1 MEENRLGKE
10 KYLIFII
17 FLQNTR
23 DIIFSDI
30 VEKLLIVCNITFL
43 LNNFYQ
49 SLFIMIKNMHNNIS
63 TCFY

>member
-23 DIIFSDI
+23 DIIFW
-30 VEKLLIVCNITFL
+30 T
-43 LNNFYQ
+43 
-49 SLFIMIKNMHNNIS
+49 SLKN
-63 TCFY
+63 C

>member
-10 KYLIFII
+10 EYLIFII
-17 FLQNTR
+17 FTKHTR
-23 DIIFSDI
+23 HYFSDI

-43 LNNFYQ
+43 LNNLYQ
-49 SLFIMIKNMHNNIS
+49 SLFIMIKHMHNNVS